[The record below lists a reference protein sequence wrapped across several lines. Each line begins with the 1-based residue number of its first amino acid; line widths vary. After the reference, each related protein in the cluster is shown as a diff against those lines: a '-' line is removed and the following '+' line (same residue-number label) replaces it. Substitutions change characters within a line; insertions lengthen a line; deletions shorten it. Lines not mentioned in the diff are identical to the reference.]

1 MNQYINYNNTRIEIR
16 FTNYVKLQLFR
27 HNLTALDFI
36 LPTNNQPLDKFL
48 NALRFLVND
57 PENKDLDWNKIE
69 DCELFLSKFD
79 DIYLVSQALLLQL
92 QHDGLINLD
101 DNIKAQLEGTE
112 PKNVENGET
121 NSEKKSKKQKRPS
134 TGTSAK

>member
-1 MNQYINYNNTRIEIR
+1 MNQTIKYNNKDIEVK
-16 FTNYVKLQLFR
+16 FTNYIKLQLFR
-27 HNLTALDFI
+27 NNLTALDFI

-57 PENKDLDWNKIE
+57 PENKDLDWNKPE

-112 PKNVENGET
+112 PKNVEKEEVNP
-121 NSEKKSKKQKRPS
+121 KKKQKKAS
-134 TGTSAK
+134 SDISAK

>member
-1 MNQYINYNNTRIEIR
+1 MNNTITYKNKKIEVK

-27 HNLTALDFI
+27 NGLTALDFI

-57 PENKDLDWNKIE
+57 PENKDLDWNKPE

-112 PKNVENGET
+112 PKNVEKEEVNP
-121 NSEKKSKKQKRPS
+121 KKKQKKAS
-134 TGTSAK
+134 SGTSAK

>member
-1 MNQYINYNNTRIEIR
+1 MDQTIKYNNKDIEVK
-16 FTNYVKLQLFR
+16 FTNYIKLQLFR
-27 HNLTALDFI
+27 NNLTALDFI

-57 PENKDLDWNKIE
+57 ESNNNLDWNKIE

-112 PKNVENGET
+112 PKNVEKEEVNP
-121 NSEKKSKKQKRPS
+121 KKKQKKAS
-134 TGTSAK
+134 SDTSAK

>member
-1 MNQYINYNNTRIEIR
+1 MNQYIKYNNKDIEVK
-16 FTNYVKLQLFR
+16 FTNYIKLQLFR
-27 HNLTALDFI
+27 NGLTALDFI

-57 PENKDLDWNKIE
+57 ESNNSLDWNKIE

-112 PKNVENGET
+112 PKNVEKGEV
-121 NSEKKSKKQKRPS
+121 NPKKKQKKAS
-134 TGTSAK
+134 SDTSAK

>member
-1 MNQYINYNNTRIEIR
+1 MNNTIKYNNKDIEVK
-16 FTNYVKLQLFR
+16 FTNYIKLQLFR
-27 HNLTALDFI
+27 NGLTALDFI

-48 NALRFLVND
+48 NALKFLVND
-57 PENKDLDWNKIE
+57 PENKDLDWNKPE

-112 PKNVENGET
+112 PKNAENGELP
-121 NSEKKSKKQKRPS
+121 KKKQKKAS
-134 TGTSAK
+134 SDTSAK

>member
-1 MNQYINYNNTRIEIR
+1 MNQHIKYNNKDIEVK
-16 FTNYVKLQLFR
+16 FTNYIKLQLFR
-27 HNLTALDFI
+27 NGLTALDFI

-57 PENKDLDWNKIE
+57 PENKDLDWDKIE

-112 PKNVENGET
+112 PKNVEKGEVK
-121 NSEKKSKKQKRPS
+121 NKKQKKAS
-134 TGTSAK
+134 SDISAK

>member
-1 MNQYINYNNTRIEIR
+1 MNNTITYKNKKIEVK
-16 FTNYVKLQLFR
+16 FSNYIKLQLFR
-27 HNLTALDFI
+27 NNLTALDFI

-112 PKNVENGET
+112 PKNA
-121 NSEKKSKKQKRPS
+121 EKEEVNPKKKQKKAS
-134 TGTSAK
+134 SDTSAK

>member
-1 MNQYINYNNTRIEIR
+1 MNNTITYKNKKIEIR
-16 FTNYVKLQLFR
+16 FTNYMKLQLFR
-27 HNLTALDFI
+27 NNLTALDFI

-57 PENKDLDWNKIE
+57 PENKDLDWNKTE

-79 DIYLVSQALLLQL
+79 DIYLISQALLLQL

-112 PKNVENGET
+112 PKNVEKGEV
-121 NSEKKSKKQKRPS
+121 NPKKKQKKAS
-134 TGTSAK
+134 SDTSAK

>member
-1 MNQYINYNNTRIEIR
+1 MNSTITYKNKKIEIK

-36 LPTNNQPLDKFL
+36 MPTSNQPLDKFL

-57 PENKDLDWNKIE
+57 PENKDLDWNKPE

-79 DIYLVSQALLLQL
+79 DIYTISQALILQL
-92 QHDGLINLD
+92 QQDGLINLD
-101 DNIKAQLEGTE
+101 DNVKAQLEGK
-112 PKNVENGET
+112 PKNVINEET
-121 NSEKKSKKQKRPS
+121 KSKKQKKVS
-134 TGTSAK
+134 SITSVK

>member
-1 MNQYINYNNTRIEIR
+1 MNNTITYKNKKIELK

-27 HNLTALDFI
+27 NGLTALDFI
-36 LPTNNQPLDKFL
+36 MPTSNQPLDKFL

-57 PENKDLDWNKIE
+57 PENKDLDWNKTE

-79 DIYLVSQALLLQL
+79 DIYTISQALILQL
-92 QHDGLINLD
+92 QQDGLINLD
-101 DNIKAQLEGTE
+101 DNVKAQLEGTE
-112 PKNVENGET
+112 PKNAEKGET
-121 NSEKKSKKQKRPS
+121 NPKKKSKQKIAS

>member
-1 MNQYINYNNTRIEIR
+1 MNQTIKYNNKEIELK
-16 FTNYVKLQLFR
+16 FTNYMKLQLFR
-27 HNLTALDFI
+27 NGLTALDFI

-57 PENKDLDWNKIE
+57 SDNTNLDWNKVE

-112 PKNVENGET
+112 SKNDLSGET

-134 TGTSAK
+134 TGTSVK

>member
-1 MNQYINYNNTRIEIR
+1 MNQHIKYNNKDIEVK
-16 FTNYVKLQLFR
+16 FTNYIKLQLFR
-27 HNLTALDFI
+27 YNLTALDFI

-57 PENKDLDWNKIE
+57 PENKDLDWNKPE

-112 PKNVENGET
+112 PKNVENGEVAP
-121 NSEKKSKKQKRPS
+121 KKKQKKAS
-134 TGTSAK
+134 SDTSAK

>member
-1 MNQYINYNNTRIEIR
+1 MNNTITYKNKKIEIR
-16 FTNYVKLQLFR
+16 FTNYMKLQLFR
-27 HNLTALDFI
+27 NNLTALDFI

-57 PENKDLDWNKIE
+57 PENKDLDWNKPE

-79 DIYLVSQALLLQL
+79 DIYLISQALLLQL

-112 PKNVENGET
+112 PKNVEKGEV
-121 NSEKKSKKQKRPS
+121 NPKKKQKKAS
-134 TGTSAK
+134 SDTSAK

>member
-1 MNQYINYNNTRIEIR
+1 MNNTITYNNKKIEVR

-27 HNLTALDFI
+27 NNLTALDFI

-57 PENKDLDWNKIE
+57 PENNDLDWNKIE

-112 PKNVENGET
+112 PKNVEKEEVNP
-121 NSEKKSKKQKRPS
+121 KKKQKKAS
-134 TGTSAK
+134 SDISAK

>member
-1 MNQYINYNNTRIEIR
+1 MNQHIKYNNKDIEVK
-16 FTNYVKLQLFR
+16 FTNYIKLQLFR
-27 HNLTALDFI
+27 NNLTALDFI

-57 PENKDLDWNKIE
+57 PKNKDLDWNKIE

-112 PKNVENGET
+112 PKNVEKEET
-121 NSEKKSKKQKRPS
+121 KSKKQKKVS
-134 TGTSAK
+134 SGTSAK

>member
-1 MNQYINYNNTRIEIR
+1 MNQHIKYNNKDIEVK
-16 FTNYVKLQLFR
+16 FTNYIKLQLFR
-27 HNLTALDFI
+27 YNLTALDFI

-69 DCELFLSKFD
+69 DCESFLSKFD

-112 PKNVENGET
+112 PKNVEKGEV
-121 NSEKKSKKQKRPS
+121 NPKKKQKKAS
-134 TGTSAK
+134 SDTSAK

>member
-1 MNQYINYNNTRIEIR
+1 MNQTIKYNNKDIEVK
-16 FTNYVKLQLFR
+16 FSNYIKLQLFR
-27 HNLTALDFI
+27 NNLTALDFI

-57 PENKDLDWNKIE
+57 LENKDLDWNKPE

-112 PKNVENGET
+112 PKNVEKEEVNP
-121 NSEKKSKKQKRPS
+121 KKKQKKAS
-134 TGTSAK
+134 SDTSAK